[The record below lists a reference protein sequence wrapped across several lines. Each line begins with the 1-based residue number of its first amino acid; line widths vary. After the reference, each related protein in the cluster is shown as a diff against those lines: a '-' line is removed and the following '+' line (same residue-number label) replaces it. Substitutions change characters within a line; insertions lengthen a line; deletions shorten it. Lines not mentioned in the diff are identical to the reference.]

1 MPKSNKYLLSK
12 STLTTQFCLKVLI
25 KWPQVIMCN
34 NVRVCSTPVKL
45 NGGVSLD
52 IISTMMCIHTGLLC
66 IQMRIWIIQERIAAD
81 YPVKNCHTVNC
92 ALIIIVM
99 FTKTW
104 PEHGLLL

>member
-1 MPKSNKYLLSK
+1 M
-12 STLTTQFCLKVLI
+12 
-25 KWPQVIMCN
+25 KWLQVIICN

-81 YPVKNCHTVNC
+81 YPVKNCHTLNC

-99 FTKTW
+99 LTEIW
-104 PEHGLLL
+104 PEHGPLL